1 MRFVIV
7 AVALPLVAT
16 PAAAERLGGGPGGGQ
31 RGPLGQV
38 SAGIR
43 GATNGGGG
51 ASNGAATREGSNDHG
66 LRGCYAHDGRFYERD
81 DPSWGD
87 VSCRAAVMYS
97 GQVVAVREP
106 EAEEAA
112 SPGRPAKVDF
122 YAGAQKVV
130 DSDGSA
136 SFELGVTEHRFRF
149 GGTFSHYVE
158 RQPGAG
164 AISLSMPSLTVGVR
178 IDDLSDTAVI
188 LEGGAVHARTS
199 GDVMGDSQVTGPLA
213 GMRVERALSS
223 QLALVGDVQ
232 QMWFEDEVRATAGKI
247 GVRYGHVQA
256 SLRVLDFNVGPAL
269 WGPEAGVRF

>member
-1 MRFVIV
+1 MRLLTV
-7 AVALPLVAT
+7 AIPLSLIAT
-16 PAAAERLGGGPGGGQ
+16 PAAAERLGGGQGGE

-43 GATNGGGG
+43 GATNGGVGAANDS
-51 ASNGAATREGSNDHG
+51 ASNRDGSNG
-66 LRGCYAHDGRFYERD
+66 QTPRGCYAHDGRLYERD

-87 VSCRAAVMYS
+87 VTCRAVVMYG
-97 GQVVAVREP
+97 GQVVRVREP
-106 EAEEAA
+106 AEDDA
-112 SPGRPAKVDF
+112 PAPAGTATVDF
-122 YAGAQKVV
+122 YAGAQKVM

-136 SFELGVTEHRFRF
+136 SFELGVTQRRFRL

-164 AISLSMPSLTVGVR
+164 AISMSVPTMTVGVR
-178 IDDLSDTAVI
+178 IDDLSRTAVI
-188 LEGGAVHARTS
+188 LEGGAVHARTN

-213 GMRVERALSS
+213 GMRVERELTAELS
-223 QLALVGDVQ
+223 LVGDVQ
-232 QMWFEDEVRATAGKI
+232 QMWFEDDVRATAGKI
-247 GVRYGHVQA
+247 GVRYRHVQA